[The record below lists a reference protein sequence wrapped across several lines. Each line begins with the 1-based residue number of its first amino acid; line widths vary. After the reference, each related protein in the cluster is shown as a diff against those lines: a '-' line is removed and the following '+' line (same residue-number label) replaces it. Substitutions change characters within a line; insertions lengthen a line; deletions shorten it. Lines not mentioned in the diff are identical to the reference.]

1 MDECDE
7 SEDKAVLPAQK
18 LQQPQPVQGAKDENS
33 GARDAP
39 DNGGGKPGESEASA
53 GIKGFD
59 QARFAAGIARFYEA
73 VLKEPIPAK
82 MLRLVGEIEKRER
95 QS

>member
-33 GARDAP
+33 GRGTRRTTVEV
-39 DNGGGKPGESEASA
+39 NRGKAKRA
-53 GIKGFD
+53 
-59 QARFAAGIARFYEA
+59 QA
-73 VLKEPIPAK
+73 
-82 MLRLVGEIEKRER
+82 
-95 QS
+95 